1 MYKDGICRVDDRLYT
16 KTIVFQDIN
25 YQLAQ
30 NEDKT
35 QIFESWCDFLNY
47 FDSTVHLQLSFIN
60 QFGNLQDFQDSI
72 SIEEQEDDYNDI
84 RQEFSEMLKNQ
95 LAKGNNGLIKTKYV
109 TFGIECDSLKTA
121 KPRIE
126 RVETDIMNN
135 FKTLGVKARSLTG
148 KERLEI
154 LYRQLNP
161 SSKEKFIFDWNDI
174 VKTGMSTKDYIAPMS
189 FNFGDRKT
197 FRIEDYY
204 GAVSYLQILAPEL
217 TDRLLAD
224 FLDIDSAITVNMH
237 IQSIDQ
243 SEAIKNIKHKLSDL
257 QKMKIEEQ
265 KKAVRAGYDK
275 GATRSLITVQTG
287 NKAYTIICI
296 EN

>member
-1 MYKDGICRVDDRLYT
+1 
-16 KTIVFQDIN
+16 
-25 YQLAQ
+25 
-30 NEDKT
+30 
-35 QIFESWCDFLNY
+35 
-47 FDSTVHLQLSFIN
+47 
-60 QFGNLQDFQDSI
+60 
-72 SIEEQEDDYNDI
+72 
-84 RQEFSEMLKNQ
+84 
-95 LAKGNNGLIKTKYV
+95 
-109 TFGIECDSLKTA
+109 
-121 KPRIE
+121 
-126 RVETDIMNN
+126 
-135 FKTLGVKARSLTG
+135 
-148 KERLEI
+148 
-154 LYRQLNP
+154 
-161 SSKEKFIFDWNDI
+161 
-174 VKTGMSTKDYIAPMS
+174 MS

>member
-1 MYKDGICRVDDRLYT
+1 M
-16 KTIVFQDIN
+16 
-25 YQLAQ
+25 
-30 NEDKT
+30 
-35 QIFESWCDFLNY
+35 ES
-47 FDSTVHLQLSFIN
+47 
-60 QFGNLQDFQDSI
+60 
-72 SIEEQEDDYNDI
+72 
-84 RQEFSEMLKNQ
+84 
-95 LAKGNNGLIKTKYV
+95 
-109 TFGIECDSLKTA
+109 
-121 KPRIE
+121 
-126 RVETDIMNN
+126 VETDIMNN